1 MRSLR
6 PWWLA
11 HASLLFH
18 VLDHWTEGLECAK
31 PIARA
36 PILLE
41 RTIMFEAGA
50 YISYNLSLSTDWGT
64 RRMVGAK
71 DKSKLGYRIFLA
83 IVVLVL
89 GGSMLMYL
97 VPQSPVGSEI
107 STDTLAKIGDESV
120 SVQDVRQQLNQI
132 EQRNPNMKPLE
143 SLYAQQ
149 ILKQLVFEKEIEYE
163 AKRLGIAVSDQ
174 ERADRIRQ
182 YVPTAF
188 IGGTFVGMDRY
199 STEVQAR
206 FQLTVPVFEELI
218 RQGLLEEK
226 FRKLVTDGISVGPA
240 ELQDE
245 FRYKNEKLKLDYALI
260 KPEDLE
266 GKISPDEAQIRSAY
280 EKNKSKYQV
289 PERRVV
295 RYAVVDINQIR
306 QNLQVSDDML
316 KQQYMANMQQYQVPN
331 RVHVQHILF
340 MTVGK
345 TTDAEVEEVK
355 KKAEDVLKQVK
366 KGGKFEDLAKKYS
379 EDPGSKDKGGDLNWI
394 TERQTVPEFEKT
406 AFSLSPGQVSDLVKT
421 QYGFH
426 IIKVLEKET
435 AHTKPFEEVKDS
447 LRAPLLLSQADK
459 LASDTADKLS
469 AAIRQSNK
477 IPLDDLAKQYHLTVN
492 ETRAISATDP
502 LLELANSQEAK
513 DAIFRLRP
521 GELSLP
527 VRTDRGYV
535 VLSVKSSQPAHAGS
549 LDEVRDRVI
558 TDLKREKSTD
568 LAKAKGDELIKRVKA
583 GEKFDATARALG
595 LEPKTSDSIARDG
608 SIPGAASGK
617 QLGAAFNLKTG
628 DVGAPLSLGQN
639 WMVYRVA
646 EKTEANLADFDKQKK
661 PLTEELLQSKRNL
674 AFEAFRTALDNR
686 LKVEGK
692 LKLMPEKLKSF
703 GTFG

>member
-1 MRSLR
+1 
-6 PWWLA
+6 
-11 HASLLFH
+11 
-18 VLDHWTEGLECAK
+18 
-31 PIARA
+31 
-36 PILLE
+36 
-41 RTIMFEAGA
+41 
-50 YISYNLSLSTDWGT
+50 
-64 RRMVGAK
+64 MVDAK
-71 DKSKLGYRIFLA
+71 DKSKLGYRILLGGF
-83 IVVLVL
+83 VLLL
-89 GGSMLMYL
+89 GGSMLLYL
-97 VPQSPVGSEI
+97 VPQSPVSGEI
-107 STDTLAKIGDESV
+107 SSDTLAKIGDESV

-149 ILKQLVFEKEIEYE
+149 ILKQLVSEKELEYE

-174 ERADRIRQ
+174 ERSDRIRQ

-188 IGGTFVGMDRY
+188 NGGKFVGMDRY

-245 FRYKNEKLKLDYALI
+245 FRYKNEKVKLDYVLI

-266 GKISPDEAQIRSAY
+266 AKISPDEAEIRAAY

-295 RYAVVDINQIR
+295 RYALVDVNQIR
-306 QNLQVSDDML
+306 QSLQVSDDML
-316 KQQYMANMQQYQVPN
+316 KRQYQANIQQYQVPN

-379 EDPGSKDKGGDLNWI
+379 EDPGSKDKGGDLSWI
-394 TERQTVPEFEKT
+394 TQGQTVPEFEKT

-477 IPLDDLAKQYHLTVN
+477 ISLDDLGKQYHLTVN
-492 ETRAISATDP
+492 ETRPISATDP

-521 GELSLP
+521 EELSLP

-535 VLSVKSSQPAHAGS
+535 VLSVKSILPAHQGS
-549 LDEVRDRVI
+549 LEEVRDRVI
-558 TDLKREKSTD
+558 NDLKREKSTD
-568 LAKAKGDELIKRVKA
+568 LAKAKADELIKRVKA
-583 GEKFDATARALG
+583 GEKFDTAARSLG
-595 LEPKTSDSIARDG
+595 LEPKTSDLIARDG
-608 SIPGAASGK
+608 TISGAASGK
-617 QLGAAFNLKTG
+617 QVSAAFSLKSG
-628 DVGAPLSLGQN
+628 EVAAPLNLGQN
-639 WMVYRVA
+639 WLVYRVA
-646 EKTEANLADFDKQKK
+646 EKTEANPADFDKQKK
-661 PLTEELLQSKRNL
+661 QLTEELLQSKRKL
-674 AFEAFRTALDNR
+674 AFEAFQTALENR
-686 LKVEGK
+686 LKLEGK

-703 GTFG
+703 GSFG

>member
-1 MRSLR
+1 
-6 PWWLA
+6 
-11 HASLLFH
+11 
-18 VLDHWTEGLECAK
+18 
-31 PIARA
+31 
-36 PILLE
+36 
-41 RTIMFEAGA
+41 
-50 YISYNLSLSTDWGT
+50 
-64 RRMVGAK
+64 MVGAK
-71 DKSKLGYRIFLA
+71 DKSKLGYRIFLG
-83 IVVLVL
+83 IVVIGL
-89 GGSMLMYL
+89 GGSMLLYL
-97 VPQSPVGSEI
+97 VPQSPVSGEI

-143 SLYAQQ
+143 SIYAQQ

-163 AKRLGIAVSDQ
+163 AKRLGISVTDQ

-188 IGGTFVGMDRY
+188 SGGTFIGMDRY

-218 RQGLLEEK
+218 RQSLLEEK

-240 ELQDE
+240 ELEDE
-245 FRYKNEKLKLDYALI
+245 FRYKNEKVKLDYALI

-266 GKISPDEAQIRSAY
+266 TKISPDEAEIRAAY

-295 RYAVVDINQIR
+295 RFALVDVNQMR
-306 QNLQVSDDML
+306 QSLQVSDDML
-316 KQQYMANMQQYQVPN
+316 KQQYMANIQQYQVPN
-331 RVHVQHILF
+331 RVHVQHIVF

-345 TTDAEVEEVK
+345 TDAEVEEIR

-379 EDPGSKDKGGDLNWI
+379 EDATKDKGGDIGWLV
-394 TERQTVPEFEKT
+394 QGQALPEYEKA
-406 AFSLSPGQVSDLVKT
+406 AFSMPAGSISDMIHT
-421 QYGFH
+421 QIGFY

-477 IPLDDLAKQYHLTVN
+477 ISLDDLAKEYHLTVN

-535 VLSVKSSQPAHAGS
+535 VLFVKSILPAHQGS
-549 LDEVRDRVI
+549 LEEVRDRVI
-558 TDLKREKSTD
+558 TDLKHEKSTD
-568 LAKAKGDELIKRVKA
+568 LAKAKADELIRRVKA
-583 GEKFDATARALG
+583 GEKFDAAARALG
-595 LEPKTSDSIARDG
+595 LEPKTSDLLARDG
-608 SIPGAASGK
+608 SIPGATSGK

-639 WMVYRVA
+639 WLAYRVA

-661 PLTEELLQSKRNL
+661 QLTEELLQSKRNL

-686 LKVEGK
+686 LKLEGK